1 MVLEFLD
8 KAGGYKSQFSYLESN
23 EIYDRVFSIFLSSEG
38 FCEQKLDFGCF
49 SYFHFTLITL
59 SKKKKTLPSRTSL
72 PYFPAFALILLYLF
86 ALCFLSCSRVIEVFF
101 LSSHP
106 FLNTQMFGLDSQK
119 EPTAQAYGDEGNPKL
134 LCSLFNFCF
143 LLFKFPQRFLC
154 SSQSASSVSCPWIAA

>member
-106 FLNTQMFGLDSQK
+106 FLNTQIFRIGFAERASCMNDGEKGDSTILY
-119 EPTAQAYGDEGNPKL
+119 PPLN
-134 LCSLFNFCF
+134 SRSH
-143 LLFKFPQRFLC
+143 LFKFPQNFLC
-154 SSQSASSVSCPWIAA
+154 SIQSASSVSCP